1 MEEQW
6 CAEASACHHPKRCKA
21 GKSEADDQV
30 PNRSLMMFPSFM
42 NSSYSEGL

>member
-1 MEEQW
+1 MVRGSFSLPSSQ
-6 CAEASACHHPKRCKA
+6 ALQ
-21 GKSEADDQV
+21 GKQSEWDDQV